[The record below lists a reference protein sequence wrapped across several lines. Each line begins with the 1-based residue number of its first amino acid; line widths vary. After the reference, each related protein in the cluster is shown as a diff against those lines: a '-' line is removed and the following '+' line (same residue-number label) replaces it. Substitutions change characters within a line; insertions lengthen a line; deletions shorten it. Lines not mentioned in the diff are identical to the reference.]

1 MKILHVPG
9 FYSLFGFAGAALL
22 LFVAKLL
29 GKLFLEKDEDY
40 YDR

>member
-9 FYSLFGFAGAALL
+9 FYALFGFAGAALL
-22 LFVAKLL
+22 VFVAKLL
-29 GKLFLEKDEDY
+29 GKLLVEKDEAY